1 MSQVAAQTSTF
12 RGLLISIERFVEAS
26 ITSTVA
32 WVFGIASSLYLLYL
46 FAELWLQPTARMTAL
61 WPLGIAPV
69 NDDWGLTYVGREG
82 AFLALGEAVIVLVA
96 LALSM
101 VIRPSFRRLGLLL
114 CLAWPALWATHAVLY
129 ASSDPDP
136 RWIALAGGLLF
147 VCACAVHRGARL
159 WILKP
164 HTK

>member
-1 MSQVAAQTSTF
+1 MSQAAAQTSTF
-12 RGLLISIERFVEAS
+12 RGVLISIERFVEAS
-26 ITSTVA
+26 VTSTVA

-69 NDDWGLTYVGREG
+69 NDDWGLTYLGREG
-82 AFLALGEAVIVLVA
+82 AFLALGEAVVVLVA

-101 VIRPSFRRLGLLL
+101 VIRPWFRRLGLLL
-114 CLAWPALWATHAVLY
+114 CFAWPALWAAHAVLY
-129 ASSDPDP
+129 ASSDPGP
-136 RWIALAGGLLF
+136 RSSALGGALRF

-159 WILKP
+159 WSLKP
-164 HTK
+164 PKK